1 MHVTILRTD
10 VSKSWSD
17 YVPYLPQL
25 TRERQEKIDRCR
37 AERGR
42 IQSLLT
48 ELLIRHEAAGGGEV
62 AFTYNEYGKPHLL
75 SPSGLHFSVSHTS
88 HYIAYAAGIAPVGVD
103 IEYRRSVNLNI
114 AKHYFSRGEQE
125 VLRESRDPVLD
136 FYRIWTAKEAILK
149 RNGTGFFAG
158 VKLPDVC
165 DQALRPYLA
174 EHVGADFVLAVCGA
188 RHLRPLRIRML
199 DEAELLREFTEKFC
213 DGVPAEQLTLS

>member
-1 MHVTILRTD
+1 MNVTILRTSGD
-10 VSKSWSD
+10 KSWSE
-17 YVPYLPQL
+17 YVPFLPL
-25 TRERQEKIDRCR
+25 ISSERRERIDRCR

-48 ELLIRHEAAGGGEV
+48 ELLIRHEAADGGEV

-75 SPSGLHFSVSHTS
+75 APSGMHFSVSHTS
-88 HYIAYAAGIAPVGVD
+88 HYVAYAAGIVPVGVD

-114 AKHYFSRGEQE
+114 AKHYFSKGEQA

-174 EHVGADFVLAVCGA
+174 EYVGADFVLAVCGA
-188 RHLRPLRIRML
+188 RHLRPLRIRVL
-199 DEAELLREFTEKFC
+199 EEADLLRAFTDKLC
-213 DGVPAEQLTLS
+213 DGISAEQLTLS

>member
-1 MHVTILRTD
+1 MQVTILRTD
-10 VSKSWSD
+10 TGKTWAD
-17 YVPYLPQL
+17 YIPYLPLL

-48 ELLIRHEAAGGGEV
+48 ELLIRQEAADGGEV

-75 SPSGLHFSVSHTS
+75 SPSGMHFSVSHTS

-114 AKHYFSRGEQE
+114 AKHYFSRGEKE
-125 VLRESRDPVLD
+125 VLRTSRDPVLD

-158 VKLPDVC
+158 VQLPDVC

-199 DEAELLREFTEKFC
+199 DEADLLSGFR
-213 DGVPAEQLTLS
+213 AESFHQLSL